1 MTTQPA
7 WLRNGLTYGAA
18 AAVVTL
24 VVNVGAR
31 VARGSDLC
39 HPGAAGSLPYLGFAL
54 FVIVAALAGRAT
66 VKAGQP
72 KSAAALTGLV
82 VGAVSGIAGVIL
94 LWLALGDVHQMVQC
108 AQAQTSAPVPSVDVF
123 RTVAIIASLIAIA
136 AGVGIGAA
144 AGVIGG
150 LTAGV
155 REQTSG

>member
-1 MTTQPA
+1 VSTQPA
-7 WLRNGLTYGAA
+7 WLRNGLTYGAVA
-18 AAVVTL
+18 ALVTL
-24 VVNVGAR
+24 VINLAGRAL
-31 VARGSDLC
+31 RGSDLC

-54 FVIVAALAGRAT
+54 FVLVAALAGRAT

-72 KSAAALTGLV
+72 NSAAALAGVV

-94 LWLALGDVHQMVQC
+94 LVLALGDANQMVQC
-108 AQAQTSAPVPSVDVF
+108 AKSQTSAAVPSVDVF

-155 REQTSG
+155 REETS